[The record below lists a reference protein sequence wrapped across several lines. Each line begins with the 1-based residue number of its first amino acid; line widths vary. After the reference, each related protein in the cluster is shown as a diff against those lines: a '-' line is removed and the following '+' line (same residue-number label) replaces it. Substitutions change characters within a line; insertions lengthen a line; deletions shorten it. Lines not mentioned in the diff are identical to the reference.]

1 MNHYLDQ
8 IDSLTIAD
16 EQIQMLKNNLT
27 LNQLKQYSLKLKQ
40 TLKQNVTFATN
51 LLSEERKEE
60 RLSRREGRNV
70 HA

>member
-1 MNHYLDQ
+1 
-8 IDSLTIAD
+8 
-16 EQIQMLKNNLT
+16 MLKNNLT

-51 LLSEERKEE
+51 LLSEERKED